1 MAESQQVKHDHNDH
15 IIRTKEQW
23 EDRAL
28 ANYAI
33 PRGVLCIEL
42 TSKTETR
49 LKIGEGDK
57 FYRQLPYVGG
67 SSGDLSNYY
76 TKQEVDNIIANL
88 NFMSVASTRVYDS
101 KDQLPTVGNS
111 LGDLR
116 FVKGENVGDDPY
128 EYLWNGTKWLQLGG
142 IANIDLSKYV
152 TREEIMPRVQRLENA
167 SHTHTNKSIL
177 DAITAAY
184 TREEKIKLA
193 NLKNYDDTQIKQD
206 VSTLKQ
212 QAHTH
217 PNKEILDQTTAV
229 YTREEKTKL
238 SELENYD
245 DFVGTDGR
253 HPGTHGLVPA
263 PTTMDQ
269 HKFLSGDGTWK
280 SVSAGGIEPATT
292 ETLGG
297 VIVGQGLSITNEGV
311 LSTTGGE
318 GSSEYVAGNGI
329 SIDQGSTESSD
340 ITELQWEQG
349 SIDPING
356 EPDDFTMTVIRS
368 PMIEVGLTNM
378 LNVSAQDTS
387 DNDML
392 WEAVFY
398 DSNSEFISMTST
410 WQTLS
415 DEVIRPDNAKYVI
428 ILLRKDAE
436 TEIDENDLKA
446 CEVSW
451 PIEIGKYVI
460 TNTGV
465 THIGLNENG
474 SILSV
479 ENGST
484 NTILEFSQD
493 LDVTNGVVSIPDY
506 HRLVLNVEN

>member
-1 MAESQQVKHDHNDH
+1 MAESQQVRHDHNDH

-67 SSGDLSNYY
+67 SGGDLSNYY
-76 TKQEVDNIIANL
+76 TKQEIDNIIANL

-177 DAITAAY
+177 DAITASY

-217 PNKEILDQTTAV
+217 PNKEILDQTTAA

-238 SELENYD
+238 GELENYD

-311 LSTTGGE
+311 LSTTGGG
-318 GSSEYVAGNGI
+318 GSSEYVAGDGI
-329 SIDQGSTESSD
+329 SIDQGETTSD
-340 ITELQWEQG
+340 ITSLPWEQG
-349 SIDPING
+349 SINPTNG
-356 EPDDFTMTVIRS
+356 EDDDTVLTVIRS
-368 PMIEVGLTNM
+368 PQFETGLTQM
-378 LNVSAQDTS
+378 VNVSAQATDYS
-387 DNDML
+387 DMM
-392 WEAVFY
+392 WKAVYY
-398 DSNSEFISMTST
+398 DSNHAFISMDDSWKTLEGDST
-410 WQTLS
+410 
-415 DEVIRPDNAKYVI
+415 RPSNASYIV
-428 ILLRKDAE
+428 ILLRKDPE
-436 TEIDENDLKA
+436 SQIDENVLMS
-446 CEVSW
+446 CEISW

-465 THIGLNENG
+465 THLEMVG
-474 SILSV
+474 SSLVSV
-479 ENGST
+479 ENGETST
-484 NTILEFSQD
+484 VMSFSED
-493 LDVTNGVVSIPDY
+493 LSVTSGVVGIPDY
-506 HRLVLNVEN
+506 NRLILNVET